1 MAKLKKRLSQ
11 EFDVEGDMTP
21 LIDCI
26 FLLLIF
32 LMCVTEIT
40 KTENDQNLI
49 LPYAKMAVEDKEPE
63 KRVVIN
69 VWPKEQRLQKMWEN
83 QKPVPADAVVTISG
97 QPMSWGEVQQHLELI
112 AKTADKTPGGA
123 ATGGR
128 ELVDMP
134 VKIRGHRTT
143 PFKYVQ
149 FAMVYCIDMAYWKIS
164 FGTYNK
170 DDFKL
175 PAPIFEEGVGKGW
188 EPSDLSRIFQ

>member
-1 MAKLKKRLSQ
+1 VAKLKSPKS
-11 EFDVEGDMTP
+11 ESNVVMDMTP

-40 KTENDQNLI
+40 KTENDQNLM
-49 LPYAKMAVEDKEPE
+49 LPFAQKAVEDKDPP

-69 VWPKEQRLQKMWEN
+69 VYPKEGKLQELWSG
-83 QKPVPADAVVTISG
+83 PGGLAVPLNAVVTING
-97 QPMSWGEVQQHLELI
+97 VPMSWGELQKHLELV
-112 AKTADKTPGGA
+112 AKTADKTEGGA
-123 ATGGR
+123 STGGR

-143 PFKYVQ
+143 PFKYIQ

-164 FGTYNK
+164 FGTFNK
-170 DDFKL
+170 EDFWT
-175 PAPIFEEGVGKGW
+175 PAPVFGENVWGPMDVKN
-188 EPSDLSRIFQ
+188 RMFN